1 MLRLLAGEAARRFG
15 VRTAFDTGSASLSFS
30 DLDRL
35 SDEVAAGYAQVRT
48 DKYLVDAGY
57 AHRGVRM
64 GDIVA
69 LLLPD
74 GLDFPVCYLA
84 AAKIGAITAGVPP
97 GHPDPAAEVDR
108 LRAAL
113 VVTAPGLP
121 SGTAGV
127 RDVITVEEDR
137 KSVV

>member
-35 SDEVAAGYAQVRT
+35 SDEVAAGYA
-48 DKYLVDAGY
+48 
-57 AHRGVRM
+57 HRGVRM

-84 AAKIGAITAGVPP
+84 AAKIGIRTKFVA
-97 GHPDPAAEVDR
+97 R
-108 LRAAL
+108 
-113 VVTAPGLP
+113 
-121 SGTAGV
+121 
-127 RDVITVEEDR
+127 EEAHTE
-137 KSVV
+137 